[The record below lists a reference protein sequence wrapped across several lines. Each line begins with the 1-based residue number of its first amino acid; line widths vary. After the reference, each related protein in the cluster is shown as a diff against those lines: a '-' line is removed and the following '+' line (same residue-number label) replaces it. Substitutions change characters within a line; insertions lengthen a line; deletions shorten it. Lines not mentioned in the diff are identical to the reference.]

1 MRAKYLILCAFAAT
15 ALSIAGCAKN
25 TESHK
30 DGTEQGGDKP
40 GTPGGEGEWTGDYPK
55 GVTVEEFEDELGGG
69 KKCLGFVATIDFKA
83 NPNLRFTPYYTVP
96 KKTPSTV
103 YAEFGSKMEKAC
115 VVVNGGYFAGTN
127 SVGMCITDGNVKATG
142 WRSMN
147 WPNDEKYE
155 QTVYPVRSAL
165 GQTAD
170 GKFEIRWV
178 YQPDPAFR
186 RFCSYPSALGNDEK
200 TRTFMSEP
208 PTAETAGAELWE
220 PVNALGGGPRLVQD
234 GANVAVENYW
244 KEILDSGGTAGTSR
258 QPRTGAGITADNRL
272 ILIVC
277 DGRNMRGSAG
287 FTLAELADKFISLG
301 AVDAMNFD
309 GGGSSAMVGKDGAVL
324 NRPSDSGTSGN
335 IVERKVVTSIVISE
349 VTE

>member
-1 MRAKYLILCAFAAT
+1 MKTKNALFCAFAAT
-15 ALSIAGCAKN
+15 LISIAGCAKTTDN
-25 TESHK
+25 PKNDTEN
-30 DGTEQGGDKP
+30 
-40 GTPGGEGEWTGDYPK
+40 PGGGEEWTGDYPK
-55 GVTVEEFEDELGGG
+55 GVTVEEFTDELGGG

-83 NPNLRFTPYYTVP
+83 NPNLRFTPHYTVP
-96 KKTPSTV
+96 KKTPSTI
-103 YAEFGSKMEKAC
+103 YSEFGSGKEKAC
-115 VVVNGGYFAGTN
+115 LVINGGYFAGTN
-127 SVGMCITDGNVKATG
+127 SVGLCITGNDVKATG

-155 QTVYPVRSAL
+155 ATVYPVRSAL
-165 GQTAD
+165 GQMED
-170 GKFEIRWV
+170 GSLEIRWA
-178 YQPDPAFR
+178 YQPDPMFR
-186 RFCSYPSALGNDEK
+186 KFYAYPSALGNDEK
-200 TRTFMSEP
+200 TKTFMSEP
-208 PTAETAGAELWE
+208 PTAETPGAELWS
-220 PVNALGGGPRLVQD
+220 PVNALGGGPRLVRN
-234 GANVAVENYW
+234 GVNVAVENYW
-244 KEILDSGGTAGTSR
+244 KEVLDSGGTAGTSR

-324 NRPSDSGTSGN
+324 NRPSDSGTSGSV
-335 IVERKVVTSIVISE
+335 VERKVVTSIVIS